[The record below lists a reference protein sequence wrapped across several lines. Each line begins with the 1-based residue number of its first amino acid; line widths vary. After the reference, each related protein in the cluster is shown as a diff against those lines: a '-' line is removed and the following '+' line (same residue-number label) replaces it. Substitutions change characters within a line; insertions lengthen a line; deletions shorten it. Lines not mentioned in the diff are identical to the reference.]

1 MFEYISAIGLASLWT
16 IQPYILKY
24 VNHVDPIITWMFT
37 LIFAAVIA
45 VIVYFLFPSKNNAFD
60 IHHMDLMLICIA
72 SLIGIVMAPLL
83 YIYLINN
90 SKNLPFL
97 IALVFSFTVI
107 LSNILSYIFLKERP
121 TIISIFAITLIC
133 TGILLLAKK

>member
-1 MFEYISAIGLASLWT
+1 
-16 IQPYILKY
+16 
-24 VNHVDPIITWMFT
+24 
-37 LIFAAVIA
+37 
-45 VIVYFLFPSKNNAFD
+45 
-60 IHHMDLMLICIA
+60 MDLMLICIA

>member
-37 LIFAAVIA
+37 LIFTA
-45 VIVYFLFPSKNNAFD
+45 VIVYFLFFSKNNAFD